1 MPSQD
6 WPKGKD
12 ARCIAAP
19 LLAIVVQPILFL
31 LQVAGTCRNNQAG
44 MGMIVTLAVVD
55 VQNRMGFADPY
66 GFWLSLSQ

>member
-1 MPSQD
+1 MLGALRRHCLRLSF
-6 WPKGKD
+6 
-12 ARCIAAP
+12 
-19 LLAIVVQPILFL
+19 ILSFFL
-31 LQVAGTCRNNQAG
+31 LQVAGTCRNSQAG